1 MTRRDGWQ
9 LSLIFSFLFILDSP
23 HPLLAPTLVSVVCL
37 VMWPRLSSMR
47 GPNPLYHI
55 PFRSC
60 LLYISTCHQ
69 NRTRECQ
76 EVSKQNTG
84 LSCHRFYQHQF
95 LLLIIRDNYC
105 HQDIDYS
112 CLLMAEDRDPKGSDT
127 SLAFS
132 SIGPSLCPR
141 VEVSRIWE
149 PGSEARA
156 AEIGSTNSSHRS
168 LVQDGPYPSFTTS
181 FLNPCILPVG
191 HTEP

>member
-1 MTRRDGWQ
+1 
-9 LSLIFSFLFILDSP
+9 
-23 HPLLAPTLVSVVCL
+23 
-37 VMWPRLSSMR
+37 
-47 GPNPLYHI
+47 
-55 PFRSC
+55 
-60 LLYISTCHQ
+60 
-69 NRTRECQ
+69 
-76 EVSKQNTG
+76 
-84 LSCHRFYQHQF
+84 
-95 LLLIIRDNYC
+95 
-105 HQDIDYS
+105 
-112 CLLMAEDRDPKGSDT
+112 MAEDRDPKGLDT
-127 SLAFS
+127 SLTFS